1 MTLIKRT
8 LAVIMSVI
16 MLLGMLPMT
25 VIAADEEEYEGAEIV
40 ANGECGLYV
49 DWKLNSL
56 GTLFL
61 ERNGSNGATYDY
73 PIEKNSP
80 FRNDSRIKKIVIMEG
95 VTYLGRMLFRDL
107 SNLTEVVFEEG
118 LQEMEFGVFSGCSS
132 LTELELPASFNKF
145 TTVAPFYESGIK
157 KLTFKGNNLTTNT
170 EPGYAWDRF
179 FTDANIYVPLPF
191 TLDGTVLS
199 SYEEAAQ
206 ALAHNGNR
214 VYCVND
220 NATVKWKDYDG
231 TVLETDENAVQGVI
245 PTYDGETPSR
255 ASDNTNAYYFT
266 GWTPEPVEVVGDMVY
281 TATYGSYGK
290 APYID
295 ENGDEQEVFA
305 RPLTGTETE
314 LPSGWYVVNQDI
326 TYSNELKITG
336 EANLILADGATL
348 NIESGYILNV
358 DETKPL
364 NIYCQKDKSGVLSTT
379 TIVAGSVNIYGGN
392 LNVSFMLAAKN
403 VVNIFDGNVNAS
415 YIWATENGSEIK
427 ILGGSVNVEYQ
438 LAARENI
445 TLGYKNPTDSIY
457 IKNFADTAPVIN
469 IVEGQS
475 FANAADLSQLY
486 SGTVAYADIKD
497 KKLVPYAHNTIT
509 YARSLDGTVTGV
521 SEADYGDEIT
531 LTVTPDEGYA
541 LNELTVTTEDNKN
554 IEVVDNKF
562 IMPAT
567 AVTVSATFISTKR
580 YTVKWVIDGEVVETD
595 ENIPFGAMPEY
606 DGEAPQKA
614 PTAQFTYTFEGWSPA
629 ITPVASDIT
638 YTAQFGITINSYTV
652 TWVVDGETVET
663 DENVYYGMTPEY
675 NGETPVKADDDQYA
689 YTFAGWTPEIT
700 AVTGDVTYTAQF
712 TQVAKFSVFVKKLT
726 GGTIT
731 VSNVTGLTTV
741 AQLKDLLVTETGV
754 PASAMRLIFAGKQLE
769 DDKTLSEY
777 NIQKESTLHLVIR
790 TYTITWKSDEATI
803 IDTTNVAYGETPAH
817 AAPADYEDED
827 YTYTFAGWTP
837 EVTAVTGEATYT
849 ATYTATPKVVSHLL
863 TLLVGEN
870 GSVEGGFGTYGNA
883 TSAGNVYDIS
893 SPLNINNQALINLA
907 DGSTINVVEGGSI
920 SVKSGGQF
928 SFYPSA
934 TNTGVF
940 TAIPAEGYVFDGW
953 YNGETLYSENAVL
966 DYQNISEAL
975 TLTAQFVPAAA
986 EPNNGTNITVADTI
1000 SENFYLD
1007 DEFYGADAYIALNYN
1022 HNSDASET
1030 ADFGTDIIALSSLD
1044 ELSSGD
1050 YAGNRIVHIAQAPAQ
1065 ITEEVTITVYASQA
1079 DAQAGT
1085 NAIDT
1090 ITTSTYDY
1098 CRAIIEGDYAA
1109 NLKALAKS
1117 TLDYAAAAQLFFNY
1131 NTDEM
1136 ATKDNANNAFYGDV
1150 AGADLSGVAGPTA
1163 LATGIEQVSVVVK
1176 SDLEIN
1182 LLSRNKI
1189 NVTGYNLDT
1198 TNGSER
1204 FKATSVEE
1212 KNGDFYVIHIEGI
1225 EPENM
1230 DNTITV
1236 NTDCG
1241 NIVMTANS
1249 VMKAMAGSS
1258 DEKMVTLAKA
1268 MYLYGAAA
1276 NAYFG

>member
-40 ANGECGLYV
+40 ASGECGLYV

-61 ERNGSNGATYDY
+61 ERNGSNAATYDY
-73 PIEKNSP
+73 PYDKSSP
-80 FRNDSRIKKIVIMEG
+80 FRNDSRIKKIVVGEG
-95 VTYLGRMLFRDL
+95 VVYLGRMVFRDIP
-107 SNLTEVVFEEG
+107 NLTEVVLSEG
-118 LQEMEFGVFSGCSS
+118 LQEMEFGVFSGCDL

-179 FTDANIYVPLPF
+179 FTNADIYVPLPF

-206 ALAHNGNR
+206 ALGHNDNK

-231 TVLETDENAVQGVI
+231 TVLETDENAAQGVI
-245 PTYDGETPSR
+245 PTFDGATPSR
-255 ASDNTNAYYFT
+255 PSDPANAYYFT
-266 GWTPEPVEVVGDMVY
+266 GWTPEPREVTGDMVY

-295 ENGDEQEVFA
+295 ENGEEQETYA

-314 LPSGWYVVNQDI
+314 LPGGWYVVNQDI

-358 DETKPL
+358 DETNTL
-364 NIYCQKDKSGVLSTT
+364 NIYCQKDKSGVLSAT
-379 TIVAGSVNIYGGN
+379 TIVAGSVNMYGGN

-403 VVNIFDGNVNAS
+403 VVNIFDGNVNAG
-415 YIWATENGSEIK
+415 YIWAIENGSKIK

-457 IKNFADTAPVIN
+457 IKNFDDTAPVIN

-486 SGTVAYADIKD
+486 SGTAAYADIKD

-531 LTVTPDEGYA
+531 LTVTPNEGYA
-541 LNELTVTTEDNKN
+541 LDELTVTTEDNRN

-567 AVTVSATFISTKR
+567 TVTVSATFISTKR

-595 ENIPFGAMPEY
+595 ENIPFGATPEY
-606 DGEAPQKA
+606 NGEVPQKA

-675 NGETPVKADDDQYA
+675 TGETPTKPDD
-689 YTFAGWTPEIT
+689 
-700 AVTGDVTYTAQF
+700 AQ
-712 TQVAKFSVFVKKLT
+712 
-726 GGTIT
+726 
-731 VSNVTGLTTV
+731 
-741 AQLKDLLVTETGV
+741 
-754 PASAMRLIFAGKQLE
+754 
-769 DDKTLSEY
+769 
-777 NIQKESTLHLVIR
+777 
-790 TYTITWKSDEATI
+790 
-803 IDTTNVAYGETPAH
+803 
-817 AAPADYEDED
+817 

-837 EVTAVTGEATYT
+837 EVVAATADATYT
-849 ATYTATPKVVSHLL
+849 ATFTATPKAN
-863 TLLVGEN
+863 N
-870 GSVEGGFGTYGNA
+870 GA
-883 TSAGNVYDIS
+883 
-893 SPLNINNQALINLA
+893 NLA
-907 DGSTINVVEGGSI
+907 LEGIIEENIYIDADAYDLGDDAVIKVTYNAST
-920 SVKSGGQF
+920 
-928 SFYPSA
+928 
-934 TNTGVF
+934 
-940 TAIPAEGYVFDGW
+940 
-953 YNGETLYSENAVL
+953 
-966 DYQNISEAL
+966 NISETPDPTEETYLVKDL
-975 TLTAQFVPAAA
+975 TPFDDPK
-986 EPNNGTNITVADTI
+986 
-1000 SENFYLD
+1000 
-1007 DEFYGADAYIALNYN
+1007 DEFD
-1022 HNSDASET
+1022 
-1030 ADFGTDIIALSSLD
+1030 GTYKFSFK
-1044 ELSSGD
+1044 
-1050 YAGNRIVHIAQAPAQ
+1050 QAPAQ
-1065 ITEEVTITVYASQA
+1065 ITEDVVVALYENEDAETPVKTITYSVKDYC
-1079 DAQAGT
+1079 
-1085 NAIDT
+1085 DT
-1090 ITTSTYDY
+1090 IIATSKD
-1098 CRAIIEGDYAA
+1098 AK
-1109 NLKALAKS
+1109 LVALCKS
-1117 TLDYAAAAQLFFNY
+1117 ILDYGAAAQTAFDY
-1131 NTDEM
+1131 NTDNM
-1136 ATKDNANNAFYGDV
+1136 AVDEFYNANAIANLESSDIENPVFTGSGIQGGSFACFSTTDMNLYV
-1150 AGADLSGVAGPTA
+1150 AQHAVESTGAYIEDDDESAVKVVTKTRGNSKYINIS
-1163 LATGIEQVSVVVK
+1163 GIEAG
-1176 SDLEIN
+1176 N
-1182 LLSRNKI
+1182 LLKT
-1189 NVTGYNLDT
+1189 V
-1198 TNGSER
+1198 
-1204 FKATSVEE
+1204 
-1212 KNGDFYVIHIEGI
+1212 
-1225 EPENM
+1225 
-1230 DNTITV
+1230 TV
-1236 NTDCG
+1236 NTTVGD
-1241 NIVMTANS
+1241 IQINS
-1249 VMKAMAGSS
+1249 QFLVKTILAYSNNAT
-1258 DEKMVTLAKA
+1258 EVTLAKTIYFYA
-1268 MYLYGAAA
+1268 QAADE
-1276 NAYFG
+1276 YFN